1 MTKLIT
7 TKRLEGESEK
17 AREYVKAHI
26 LLPSGLLGLIFMVSG
41 TAALLYQFFAET
53 YSWRTF
59 LQSTGLLVAGGLLGW
74 TQTRYH
80 RYLLREHPAHFAS
93 RMRIFSRGGLKRA
106 KKEAALPSLEHRGRS
121 LVPLFYVLG
130 IGALCG
136 AAAVSSALGQ
146 VYYVAAFLLPWAGFF
161 WAKMFFWRG
170 VLGEGKG

>member
-7 TKRLEGESEK
+7 TRRLEGETEK
-17 AREYVKAHI
+17 AREYVKVYI
-26 LLPSGLLGLIFMVSG
+26 LFPSGLLGLMFMLSG

-59 LQSTGLLVAGGLLGW
+59 LQSTVLLVAGGLLGW
-74 TQTRYH
+74 GQTRYH
-80 RYLLREHPAHFAS
+80 QYLLREHPGHFAG
-93 RMRIFSRGGLKRA
+93 RMRVFSRGGLKRGR
-106 KKEAALPSLEHRGRS
+106 KESPLPSLEHRGRS
-121 LVPLFYVLG
+121 LVPLFYMLG

-136 AAAVSSALGQ
+136 ASALASMFGQ

-170 VLGEGKG
+170 VLRQGKG